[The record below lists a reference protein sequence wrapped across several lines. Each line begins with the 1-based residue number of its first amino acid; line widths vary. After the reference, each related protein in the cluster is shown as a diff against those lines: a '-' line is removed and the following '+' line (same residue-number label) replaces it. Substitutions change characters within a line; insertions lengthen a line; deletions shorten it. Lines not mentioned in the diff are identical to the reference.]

1 MMDEIESFDNLDIY
15 HLKIHCD
22 DTVLVYDRKLC
33 SGSGPPIY
41 GLKVCEAMGL
51 SDDFVKG
58 SNDILKYLTKKSD
71 KIVTTKVSQYSSSVF
86 MDECK
91 VCGGLPE
98 DTHHIKEQ
106 HTADEHNMIDHHHKN
121 KKHNLVPLCKECHAK
136 VTYGDLEIYGWKHT
150 SRGKKLDYG
159 YVTKETKKS
168 KKFTDKQIKIIQD
181 YKELIQE
188 GGMSKTTCLNLIDT
202 EHGFRP
208 SVKIFNAIL
217 NGSY

>member
-1 MMDEIESFDNLDIY
+1 MVEKIPNLDIY
-15 HLKIHCD
+15 HLKIQCD
-22 DTVLVYDRKLC
+22 DNVLVYDRKLC

-71 KIVTTKVSQYSSSVF
+71 KIVSTKVSQYSSSVF

-91 VCGGLPE
+91 VCGGLPK

-121 KKHNLVPLCKECHAK
+121 NSLKTISNSSIHQKISDTFIFKNQFCSYNGGQRITQRNILP
-136 VTYGDLEIYGWKHT
+136 
-150 SRGKKLDYG
+150 G
-159 YVTKETKKS
+159 YNKGNRTGQNNFLK
-168 KKFTDKQIKIIQD
+168 
-181 YKELIQE
+181 
-188 GGMSKTTCLNLIDT
+188 
-202 EHGFRP
+202 
-208 SVKIFNAIL
+208 
-217 NGSY
+217 